1 MPAFIED
8 FLIYVDND
16 LLNIAIG
23 FTVAE
28 EDF

>member
-8 FLIYVDND
+8 FLIYVDNY